1 MPIPTTLDT
10 QFSSLSMT
18 ENDSKVANNATP
30 TLISPTKSERS
41 FGSSDDESS
50 TAEEQTMVTM
60 LAKKTAHKLKE
71 EQGMFSEEPL
81 LKENPFRFVL
91 FPIQDN
97 DVSTTASV
105 SKQRR

>member
-50 TAEEQTMVTM
+50 TAEEQQTMVTM

-71 EQGMFSEEPL
+71 EQGLFSEEPL

-97 DVSTTASV
+97 DVRTISV
-105 SKQRR
+105 NDQK